1 MENTNAHRQKYIDY
15 IRSEPGG
22 VTSGDVARYMKV
34 SASAARENL
43 SAMSRAGYLER
54 FNAPNVRGIT
64 EHHYK
69 VVTEYGLRQK
79 PQKPL
84 GKTRI
89 TVPKS
94 MFNNPFKL

>member
-1 MENTNAHRQKYIDY
+1 MRNTNEHRQKYIDY
-15 IRSEPGG
+15 IRSKSGG
-22 VTSGDVARYMKV
+22 VTVGDVARYMKI
-34 SASAARENL
+34 SASAARDSL
-43 SAMSRAGYLER
+43 SAMARAGYLER

-69 VVTEYGLRQK
+69 VVTQYGLRQK

-94 MFNNPFKL
+94 MFNNPFNL

>member
-1 MENTNAHRQKYIDY
+1 MTDNNPHRQRYLDY
-15 IRSEPGG
+15 IRSKGS
-22 VTSGDVARYMKV
+22 VTAGDVARYMKT
-34 SASAARENL
+34 SFFTARENL
-43 SAMSRAGYLER
+43 IAFERAGYLER
-54 FNAPNVRGIT
+54 FDAPNVRGIT